1 MRLIDADNLTLS
13 YAGLAKMSPHG
24 FGGLEGITKLFYDQ
38 IQEARTVEAIPID
51 FIETLKADPANA
63 GDKIRVL
70 SWLSRE
76 WEKAAGRK
84 TEIDPEEECLLV
96 VAPDVAETLKAQD
109 NEVCKAL
116 LICEFAPA
124 GTALIVKAADWERM
138 IDNGDVYE
146 RREAGDAVE

>member
-13 YAGLAKMSPHG
+13 YAGLAKLSPYD
-24 FGGLEGITKLFYDQ
+24 FESITKFYYDQ
-38 IQEARTVEAIPID
+38 IQAARTAEAIPCD
-51 FIETLKADPANA
+51 FIEMLKADPANA

-70 SWLSRE
+70 NWLSEE

-84 TEIDPEEECLLV
+84 AEIDPEEECLLV

-109 NEVCKAL
+109 REVCKAL

>member
-13 YAGLAKMSPHG
+13 YAGLAKISPLD
-24 FGGLEGITKLFYDQ
+24 FEGITKHFYDQ
-38 IQEARTVEAIPID
+38 IQTARTVEAIPVE

-70 SWLSRE
+70 NWLSEE

-84 TEIDPEEECLLV
+84 AEIDPEEECLLV

-109 NEVCKAL
+109 REVCKAL

-138 IDNGDVYE
+138 VDNGIMYE
-146 RREAGDAVE
+146 KSTHE